1 MEDFRHVVGDVAGD
15 EDLCHKSLIA
25 SFPIWA
31 PTRCMTNVV
40 PRVLRVI
47 GVSRSV
53 MAEQKRGFKE
63 RMTEIST
70 IFWKSWLSALHVL
83 AASLPAGRE
92 RRDKQAQLLARMQI
106 K

>member
-1 MEDFRHVVGDVAGD
+1 
-15 EDLCHKSLIA
+15 
-25 SFPIWA
+25 
-31 PTRCMTNVV
+31 MTNVV

-70 IFWKSWLSALHVL
+70 IFWKS
-83 AASLPAGRE
+83 
-92 RRDKQAQLLARMQI
+92 
-106 K
+106 